1 MYRPHT
7 IEFNARLLPH
17 LINIVL
23 AQIHDIY
30 HMVSRKYYLRLQDQT
45 SMVRVHANK
54 SLEKF
59 IDFDNCFSGEFQFGK
74 PVKLQWL

>member
-1 MYRPHT
+1 M
-7 IEFNARLLPH
+7 
-17 LINIVL
+17 VL

-45 SMVRVHANK
+45 SMVGVRPNK

-59 IDFDNCFSGEFQFGK
+59 LDSDDCFFGEF
-74 PVKLQWL
+74 